1 MRFVKLYYV
10 CFILITI
17 IIIKGVYAVIQS
29 VTGTGRLQTCDH
41 DPFSGPLENS
51 STDRLTF
58 VLNVHIWIFY
68 WT

>member
-1 MRFVKLYYV
+1 MRFVKPYYV

-17 IIIKGVYAVIQS
+17 IIIKGVYAVTQS

-51 STDRLTF
+51 SKDRQTV